1 MIAYVTKK
9 IYITLLFQMNVEFTR
24 VNPTYMWEEGSNSID
39 VGILEILLHCAR
51 LFIRYYSLF
60 HTISYTDKSFY

>member
-1 MIAYVTKK
+1 
-9 IYITLLFQMNVEFTR
+9 MNVEFTR